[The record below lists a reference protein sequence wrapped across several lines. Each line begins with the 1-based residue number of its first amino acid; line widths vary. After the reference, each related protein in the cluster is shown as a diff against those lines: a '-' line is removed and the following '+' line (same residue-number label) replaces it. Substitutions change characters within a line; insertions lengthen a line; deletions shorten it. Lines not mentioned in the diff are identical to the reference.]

1 MAPFEW
7 FYIFFTGL
15 TSSSTLTGLPIMGA
29 ILGRQHD
36 STYMGMQVFAVVTMF
51 LGFVFLLVSR
61 NVLAAAH
68 GTWKY

>member
-1 MAPFEW
+1 LNGFL
-7 FYIFFTGL
+7 FFTGL
-15 TSSSTLTGLPIMGA
+15 ISSSTLTGLPIMGA

-36 STYMGMQVFAVVTMF
+36 STYMGMHVFAVVTMF
-51 LGFVFLLVSR
+51 LGFVFLLISR